1 MPIPISVIVTTYNR
15 PDALAATLRGLAAQ
29 RYRPFEVIIA
39 DDGSTGETADFIR
52 EIAETFPVPL
62 NHVWHPDRGFRAAAI
77 TNRAIAASTGDYVIL
92 MDGDC
97 IPRPCFLGWHSRLAE
112 PGWMVGGNRILLGED
127 FTKSILENS
136 IPVHSWSRTKWIRP
150 RLQGWTNRV
159 LPILLPLPNGKW
171 RRRSPRDWKSLRTF
185 SMAVYRN
192 DLLKVN
198 GLDEAFTGWGS
209 QDSDLIIRLMHAGI
223 RIKSG
228 RHTSP
233 VLHLW
238 HPEQPRDG
246 AETNRQELEK
256 VLKGHRITAR
266 KGIADQT

>member
-1 MPIPISVIVTTYNR
+1 MPMPVSVIVTTYNR
-15 PDALAATLRGLAAQ
+15 PDALAATLRGLADQ
-29 RYRPFEVIIA
+29 TYRPFEVIIA

-52 EIAETFPVPL
+52 EIADSFPVPL

-77 TNRAIAASTGDYVIL
+77 TNKAIATSSGDYVIL

-97 IPRPCFLGWHSRLAE
+97 IPRRTFIEWHNRLAE
-112 PGWMVGGNRILLGED
+112 PGWMVGGNRILLGEAI
-127 FTKSILENS
+127 TNRILKDS
-136 IPVHSWSRTKWIRP
+136 IPVHAWPRSKWIKP
-150 RLQGWTNRV
+150 RLRGETNRV
-159 LPILLPLPNGKW
+159 LPLLFSLPDGGW
-171 RRRSPRDWKSLRTF
+171 RRRRPRDWKSLRTF

-209 QDSDLIIRLMHAGI
+209 QDSDLIIRLMHSGI

-228 RHTSP
+228 RHSSP

-238 HPEQPRDG
+238 HPDQPRDN
-246 AETNRQELEK
+246 AQKNREELEK

-266 KGIADQT
+266 KGISDQS